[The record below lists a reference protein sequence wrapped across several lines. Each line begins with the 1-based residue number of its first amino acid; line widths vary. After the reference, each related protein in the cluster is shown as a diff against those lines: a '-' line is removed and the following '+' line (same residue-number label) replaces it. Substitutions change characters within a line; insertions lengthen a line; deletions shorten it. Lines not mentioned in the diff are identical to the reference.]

1 MTPCYICGSPISEL
15 RLDAR
20 DMKTRPCMTC
30 EQVISEAARPLAKDR
45 QDEEN
50 EAFFN
55 TSLDDYLATKR
66 VYHDYE

>member
-30 EQVISEAARPLAKDR
+30 ETIINEAATEKIKERREVD
-45 QDEEN
+45 DEEFMRTPL
-50 EAFFN
+50 EEFL
-55 TSLDDYLATKR
+55 SRKK
-66 VYHDYE
+66 VYDV